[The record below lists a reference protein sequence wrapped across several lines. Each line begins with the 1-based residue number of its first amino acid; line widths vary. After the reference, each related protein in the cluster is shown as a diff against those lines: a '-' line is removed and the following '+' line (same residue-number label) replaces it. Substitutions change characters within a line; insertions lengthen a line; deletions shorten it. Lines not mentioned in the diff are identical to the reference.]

1 MQVGLNWE
9 IYPTSD
15 RRSGT
20 RPQDEL
26 SVVTAYDEILAIYLF
41 DNSTWNAFMY
51 LICTFLHSDI
61 QKFFGDEYYGENE
74 EQKPQ
79 FDDDDDLAG
88 SIVSLYT

>member
-1 MQVGLNWE
+1 
-9 IYPTSD
+9 
-15 RRSGT
+15 
-20 RPQDEL
+20 
-26 SVVTAYDEILAIYLF
+26 
-41 DNSTWNAFMY
+41 MY

-88 SIVSLYT
+88 SITLKKKHLFSFGITEIPYYCF